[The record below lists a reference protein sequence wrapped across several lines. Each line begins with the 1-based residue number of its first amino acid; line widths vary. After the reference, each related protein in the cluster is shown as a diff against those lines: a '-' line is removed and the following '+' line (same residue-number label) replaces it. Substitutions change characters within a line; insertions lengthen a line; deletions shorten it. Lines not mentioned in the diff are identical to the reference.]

1 MFAYTGGPI
10 FDFVLDFFKQKTK
23 AYKRNKKFNNTLKNM
38 YLIKSKN
45 FKTNMRRLKL
55 KTKRRKEKLNPR
67 LRLLVLY
74 ICLEFCSP
82 LSCLY
87 QAMQTRKKSS
97 IT

>member
-1 MFAYTGGPI
+1 MFAS
-10 FDFVLDFFKQKTK
+10 DFVLDFFKQKTK
-23 AYKRNKKFNNTLKNM
+23 VYQRNQLLNNTLKI
-38 YLIKSKN
+38 YIYDKSKN
-45 FKTNMRRLKL
+45 FKTNLQRLKM

-74 ICLEFCSP
+74 ICLEFFEP

-97 IT
+97 IA